1 MNITIESVDRTET
14 VVKKDVDADD
24 LCDDVTVEE
33 ESDYDDISDDEL
45 LVRTVA
51 YTTLSLK
58 TFWY

>member
-33 ESDYDDISDDEL
+33 ESEYDDSSDDE

-58 TFWY
+58 TLWY